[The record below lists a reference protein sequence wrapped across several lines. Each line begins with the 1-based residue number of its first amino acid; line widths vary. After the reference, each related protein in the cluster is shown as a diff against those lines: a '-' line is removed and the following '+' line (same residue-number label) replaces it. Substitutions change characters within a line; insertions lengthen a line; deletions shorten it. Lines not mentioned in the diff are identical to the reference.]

1 MQPGDWVALGAA
13 IVAVVALIW
22 ARAQAKSAKQQA
34 DSAKEQVALA
44 KRQTEIQEQLYR
56 DQQQPYIW
64 VDYRVD
70 PVSYW
75 LVDLVIMNEGPT
87 TARNVKVTFDP
98 MVKRSGNL
106 QKKDLDSLPG
116 FIDGF
121 SALPPGRELRWT
133 LGSHVSIF
141 EEASFT
147 RHTVTIAFDGP
158 FGPVE
163 PYSYVLDFGDIR
175 DAALRNPGN
184 IAQVTTELKEI
195 KKNLQKGIS
204 AIQDLSAEA

>member
-75 LVDLVIMNEGPT
+75 LVDLVIKNEGPT

-98 MVKRSGNL
+98 MVKRSENL
-106 QKKDLDSLPG
+106 KKTDLDSLPG

-121 SALPPGRELRWT
+121 SSLPPGRELRWT

-141 EEASFT
+141 EEGSFT

-158 FGPVE
+158 FGPIE
-163 PYSYVLDFGDIR
+163 PYSYVLDYADIH

-184 IAQVTTELKEI
+184 IAQVATELKEI

-204 AIQDLSAEA
+204 ALQDLSAEA